1 MKTLQEKT
9 RANEFVVTA
18 EIVPA
23 AAGGSSNLLCEAE
36 VLKGL
41 VDAINV
47 TDGAGASTALS
58 SAAASA
64 ILAANGFEP
73 VLQLTCR
80 DRNRL
85 ALCADMLGA
94 SAQGISNLLILT
106 GDDPSKGD
114 QPDAKPVFDLDS
126 GELMRI
132 ARAMRDDAV
141 LPNGKSIDEAP
152 DFFLGVADVPIDP
165 PEGWEP
171 KGLLAKMDNGAQFAQ
186 TQFCFD
192 PEIASR
198 YISTLRAR
206 GITDRLSI
214 ILGIGPIASARSA
227 RWMDENLYGVS
238 MPESVIARLEAAGDG
253 PAQKLEGIQICRELL
268 AEYRNMDG
276 VAGVHIMAPAASAT
290 AIAQVLE

>member
-23 AAGGSSNLLCEAE
+23 AAGGSSKLLREAE
-36 VLKGL
+36 VLRGL

-58 SAAASA
+58 STAASA

-94 SAQGISNLLILT
+94 SAQGISKMLILT
-106 GDDPSKGD
+106 GDDPGKGD

-152 DFFLGVADVPIDP
+152 DFFLGAADVPIDP

-171 KGLLAKMDNGAQFAQ
+171 KGLLAKIDNGAQFAQ
-186 TQFCFD
+186 TQLCFD

-238 MPESVIARLEAAGDG
+238 VPESVIARLEAAGDG
-253 PAQKLEGIQICRELL
+253 PAQKMEGIQICRELF

-276 VAGVHIMAPAASAT
+276 VAGVHIMAPAASTT